1 MEFGWQDRDE
11 DGTKWQIC
19 ARFHGGNVVFTR
31 RTGHNNGWVDHP
43 NPTDAQ
49 WDRLIK
55 EAERR
60 LPRRLMDTKEFEKL
74 KAQRPT

>member
-19 ARFHGGNVVFTR
+19 ARFHAGRVEFSR
-31 RTGHNNGWVDHP
+31 RTGHNNGWEDYTT
-43 NPTDAQ
+43 PTEAQ
-49 WDRLIK
+49 WDRLIS

-60 LPRRLMDTKEFEKL
+60 LPRRLMSTKEFERL
-74 KAQRPT
+74 KAQRPQ

>member
-19 ARFHGGNVVFTR
+19 ARFHAGHVVFSR
-31 RTGHNNGWVDHP
+31 RTGHNNGWEDYV
-43 NPTDAQ
+43 PTDTQ
-49 WDRLIK
+49 WDRLIS

-60 LPRRLMDTKEFEKL
+60 LPRRLMSTKEFERL
-74 KAQRPT
+74 KAQRPQ